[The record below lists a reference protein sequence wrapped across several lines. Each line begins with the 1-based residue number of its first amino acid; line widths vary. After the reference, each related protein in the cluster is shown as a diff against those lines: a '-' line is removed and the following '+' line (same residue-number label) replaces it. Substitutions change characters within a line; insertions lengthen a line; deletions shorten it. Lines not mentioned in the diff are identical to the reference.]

1 MKSKLIL
8 SMFLAGLLVA
18 SSFITGCAT
27 PQNPYTYTG
36 AGLGA
41 AVGAAIG
48 AGANGANPWKGAAIG
63 ALVGGAT
70 GGVAGEIYGRSNPYC
85 PPKCPPQQRPGYYQS
100 APTQPGYG
108 YMPPAGQSYS
118 GQPAYDQLYYEKKP
132 PPAKSPKDYSEEGTP
147 SQPRS
152 GSSQGTVAHGP
163 TYRYA
168 Y

>member
-1 MKSKLIL
+1 MKTKLIL

-18 SSFITGCAT
+18 SSFLTGCAT
-27 PQNPYTYTG
+27 PTNPYTYTG

-85 PPKCPPQQRPGYYQS
+85 PPNCPPQQRQGYYQP

-108 YMPPAGQSYS
+108 YTPPAGRSYS
-118 GQPAYDQLYYEKKP
+118 GQPAYDQPSYGETP
-132 PPAKSPKDYSEEGTP
+132 PPAKPPKYYSEEGTP

-152 GSSQGTVAHGP
+152 GSRQGTVAHGP
-163 TYRYA
+163 SYRYA